1 MTECNFIFFFQQV
14 SIDTCLGEELNS
26 CDGIIKQDCEYLGE
40 PLLNT
45 NNIADAKHCQE
56 LCGLYADLGCQYWV
70 FQKKDDRHHDC
81 LLLKGGERNCGTTG
95 GPKSPPISDCSMGN
109 MLLLIW
115 YLHFWLTKCNIFVLN
130 MQVVLLIFDK

>member
-1 MTECNFIFFFQQV
+1 MTKCNSIFFFQQV

-45 NNIADAKHCQE
+45 DNIADTKHCQE

-70 FQKKDDRHHDC
+70 FKKKDDRHHDC

-109 MLLLIW
+109 TLLLI
-115 YLHFWLTKCNIFVLN
+115 
-130 MQVVLLIFDK
+130 

>member
-1 MTECNFIFFFQQV
+1 MTKCNFIFFFQQV

-45 NNIADAKHCQE
+45 DNIADAKHCQE

-70 FQKKDDRHHDC
+70 FKKKDDRHHDC

-109 MLLLIW
+109 ILLLI
-115 YLHFWLTKCNIFVLN
+115 
-130 MQVVLLIFDK
+130 